1 METIDQRLPVT
12 LLTGALGSGKTT
24 LLNRILQENHGI
36 KFGVIVNEFGELSI
50 DHHLVVGTDEQ
61 VVELANGC
69 VCCTVREDLL
79 DAITRIL
86 QRPSGIQYL
95 VVETTGLA
103 DPRPVAQTFLH
114 EELCDDVRL
123 DAILTVLDAANFH
136 DNLLRSGTTIDQI
149 LAGDIL
155 LLNKVDLV
163 SDAMRQEIKEE
174 IGDLNPAARL
184 LETVNGEVDI
194 RLLLDVDLHRPAG
207 EGMTSE
213 NDGVNREVF
222 VSDDVS
228 DSDSVG
234 DSDTVGDFV
243 SLAKLTAS
251 AKTVGSHLDHEE
263 IASVSFTSTYP
274 FDYERLGAF
283 LEALPRNIFRGKGL
297 LWIEGYEEQLLFHL
311 VGDRSTAVLHT
322 PWPEGPRES
331 KLVLIGQRL
340 DRDELLALLDAC
352 LLKN

>member
-1 METIDQRLPVT
+1 MDVMDTRMPVT

-24 LLNRILQENHGI
+24 LLNRILSEQHGI

-79 DAITRIL
+79 DAISRIL
-86 QRPSGIQYL
+86 KKQSGIEYL

-114 EELCDDVRL
+114 EELCEEVRL

-136 DNLLRSGTTIDQI
+136 ENLIRSGTTIDQI

-163 SDAMRQEIKEE
+163 SDAMRHEIKEE

-184 LETVNGEVDI
+184 LETVNGEVDL
-194 RLLLDVDLHRPAG
+194 RLIIDVDVHRG
-207 EGMTSE
+207 GVESE
-213 NDGVNREVF
+213 NAADFAGAADLGSA
-222 VSDDVS
+222 SDDAL
-228 DSDSVG
+228 G
-234 DSDTVGDFV
+234 GDFV
-243 SLAKLTAS
+243 SFAKLSAT
-251 AKTVGSHLDHEE
+251 AKTGSHLSREE
-263 IASVSFTSTYP
+263 ISSVSFTTKYA
-274 FDYERLGAF
+274 FDYERLGEF
-283 LEALPRNIFRGKGL
+283 LESLPKNIFRGKGL
-297 LWIEGYEEQLLFHL
+297 IWIEGYDAQLLFHL
-311 VGDRSTAVLHT
+311 VGDRSTATLHT

-331 KLVLIGQRL
+331 KLVLIGQQL
-340 DRDELLALLDAC
+340 DREDLLARLDAC

>member
-1 METIDQRLPVT
+1 METHDKRLPVT

-79 DAITRIL
+79 DAITRL
-86 QRPSGIQYL
+86 LERKSGIEYL

-136 DNLLRSGTTIDQI
+136 DNLLRTGTTIDQI

-155 LLNKVDLV
+155 LLNKIDLV
-163 SDAMRQEIKEE
+163 SERMRDEIKEE
-174 IGDLNPAARL
+174 IGDLNPYARL
-184 LETVNGEVDI
+184 LETVNGDVDV
-194 RLLLDVDLHRPAG
+194 RLLLDLDLHRGAT
-207 EGMTSE
+207 TSATATTDTGAALNPDE
-213 NDGVNREVF
+213 IAELADL
-222 VSDDVS
+222 
-228 DSDSVG
+228 DSA
-234 DSDTVGDFV
+234 GDFV
-243 SLAKLTAS
+243 SLARLSAS
-251 AKTVGSHLDHEE
+251 AKTAGSHLDREE
-263 IASVSFTSTYP
+263 ISSVSFTTTYP
-274 FDYERLGAF
+274 FDYERLGEF

-297 LWIEGYEEQLLFHL
+297 LWIEGYEQQLLFHL

-322 PWPEGPRES
+322 PWPEGPRET

-340 DRDELLALLDAC
+340 NREELLAQLDAC